1 MLLEVPPDIVRVGS
15 HGRLFK
21 GVPLAGTDR
30 AALTVAVFI
39 AGAAAYVWLLGM
51 IGLWGRPQLDFDRAM
66 ITWLAE
72 MELALALPLW
82 LLLRAVNV
90 IVKMRTGHHA

>member
-1 MLLEVPPDIVRVGS
+1 MI
-15 HGRLFK
+15 
-21 GVPLAGTDR
+21 
-30 AALTVAVFI
+30 ALII
-39 AGAAAYVWLLGM
+39 AGGAAYVWLLGM